1 MCTYHYQTALINDKV
16 CITKIIVL
24 NFNLNF
30 NRLTEARAKLELR
43 EEATEQDALDVV
55 EIMKSCMVD
64 TIADNLGILDFS
76 RSHMG
81 WEVE

>member
-1 MCTYHYQTALINDKV
+1 MQKYEVSNLD
-16 CITKIIVL
+16 
-24 NFNLNF
+24 LNF